1 MVNYEKNVMKFS
13 INLIE
18 NTLEL
23 LLKIIAAGYVSIAI
37 KFQVKLFVDFF
48 FQVRNPAF
56 NRVVQRLKHRESLEN
71 LVAACPD
78 LAKVSINIDF
88 LNLIIIIFS
97 L

>member
-48 FQVRNPAF
+48 LGSKSGLQSSGSTVEAPRKSRKSGCSLSGLGKGINTHRF
-56 NRVVQRLKHRESLEN
+56 LKT
-71 LVAACPD
+71 
-78 LAKVSINIDF
+78 
-88 LNLIIIIFS
+88 
-97 L
+97 